1 MDYNLINDNIE
12 LKYKIENENVD
23 INLLKNCYDNIN
35 KLKLINYDNLA
46 NSLIKTLNCN
56 NNIKK
61 VVKIVALTIANTFC
75 QDKIDQIRNLEF
87 KNLNLKHK
95 IIDYLCIRNKNE
107 NARFQKLINEK
118 ELLTLEE
125 YNKLECVLNNIIIWT
140 NGLIILLNNQ
150 HIYKKEVN
158 NIIRKKITLDK
169 KNPSNMF
176 FS

>member
-23 INLLKNCYDNIN
+23 INLLKDCYDNIN

-75 QDKIDQIRNLEF
+75 PFLPNSSKPIMTIS
-87 KNLNLKHK
+87 
-95 IIDYLCIRNKNE
+95 
-107 NARFQKLINEK
+107 ASRFQSF
-118 ELLTLEE
+118 
-125 YNKLECVLNNIIIWT
+125 
-140 NGLIILLNNQ
+140 
-150 HIYKKEVN
+150 H
-158 NIIRKKITLDK
+158 
-169 KNPSNMF
+169 PS
-176 FS
+176 